1 MAPTTAAQ
9 DNNSAE
15 VSSDGGGGDDG
26 KVQAQKAI
34 RKNDTQDSASNPK
47 QSGQE
52 AEKIDASLA
61 SELCLPDTSSGSTKK
76 RGRPRKTTQSTEESE
91 PKKKRSSIEKAT
103 EEYWKEA
110 KEHGNLK
117 EPIYK
122 STTNMTTATQQ
133 VAKAD
138 DNLLPPA
145 LKKNKNGTTD
155 FGRIR
160 PCMCTTP
167 SVCRELS
174 KCIIY
179 IINVVFDIILYRSI
193 V

>member
-1 MAPTTAAQ
+1 MAPTTAAH
-9 DNNSAE
+9 DNNSAG
-15 VSSDGGGGDDG
+15 VSSAGGG
-26 KVQAQKAI
+26 Q
-34 RKNDTQDSASNPK
+34 SAE
-47 QSGQE
+47 QT
-52 AEKIDASLA
+52 EKINASLA
-61 SELCLPDTSSGSTKK
+61 SELCLPDTSPPTVEGIKPPSSSSTKK

-179 IINVVFDIILYRSI
+179 IINVVFDIIL
-193 V
+193 

>member
-9 DNNSAE
+9 DNNSAG
-15 VSSDGGGGDDG
+15 VSSAGGGGDGG
-26 KVQAQKAI
+26 KVQAQKMTS
-34 RKNDTQDSASNPK
+34 TQDSASNPK
-47 QSGQE
+47 QST
-52 AEKIDASLA
+52 EKINATLA
-61 SELCLPDTSSGSTKK
+61 SELCLPDTSPVLKPPSSGSTKK
-76 RGRPRKTTQSTEESE
+76 RGRPRKTTQSTE

-110 KEHGNLK
+110 KEKGTLK
-117 EPIYK
+117 EPIYQ
-122 STTNMTTATQQ
+122 SNMTAVQQ
-133 VAKAD
+133 VVKAD
-138 DNLLPPA
+138 DNLLPPV

-174 KCIIY
+174 ELY
-179 IINVVFDIILYRSI
+179 IMNVV
-193 V
+193 